1 MKAISGEQF
10 CNESGLTGMELVIL
24 ISGMILAASLL
35 ILFMNPGD
43 PAALL
48 RTFPGGIVADSVH
61 ISGDNLQP
69 VGSAIGFAA
78 VDRLS
83 GDHPMVF
90 THPDPG
96 KLGAV
101 HVMISLFI
109 GQTGAIDMDRANVR
123 WSSQGSYEQ
132 IPHSGTLPLV
142 CPNWTISGKYNLLPG
157 HVADADNWLEPDE
170 EFDIFA
176 CPSSGVQPYGMFSLI
191 ISPAGAAMPL
201 TIRRTVPG
209 RIRLVMNLG

>member
-1 MKAISGEQF
+1 MKAISSEQF

-132 IPHSGTLPLV
+132 IPHSR
-142 CPNWTISGKYNLLPG
+142 
-157 HVADADNWLEPDE
+157 HVAACMPELDNIGKIQSAPRP
-170 EFDIFA
+170 
-176 CPSSGVQPYGMFSLI
+176 CC
-191 ISPAGAAMPL
+191 
-201 TIRRTVPG
+201 
-209 RIRLVMNLG
+209 